1 MTARRAFGTIRKL
14 PSARWQ
20 ASYVGPDGNRHTG
33 WSTYLVKADAEVWL
47 RDEEILIDRA
57 QWTPPDRRKPVEQVD
72 RMTLKE
78 YATANLRRRATR
90 ARRPIRPTTVDLYNK
105 LLDLAIL
112 PTLGGHA
119 LVDITAADVQ
129 RWYDALPPKNAT
141 QNGNA
146 YQLLRS
152 LMSDALEDE
161 MIDKNPVRIKGAGK
175 PKPKSK
181 GQALNIGEL
190 VAYTAAADKH
200 ALPLLLAAW
209 CGLRSGENRG
219 LRRCDVAD
227 DGSAINVAQAVSR
240 IGKGKGRTWYFGE
253 PKTDAGARRI
263 AVPPHLRP
271 MLRTWLDAYTGP
283 ATGLLFPAEDGSS
296 PLDPGV
302 LWRAHK
308 AAAAAIGRPTL
319 KLHDLRRSAATM
331 AGQSGATVK
340 ELMRFLGH
348 TQPGVAMIYQVADDA
363 RDDIRAERMSAML
376 TSANERR
383 TDEAEQDQPHDDHN
397 DEDEELLP
405 TRTA

>member
-1 MTARRAFGTIRKL
+1 MTRRVFGGIRKL
-14 PSARWQ
+14 PSGRYQ
-20 ASYVGPDGNRHTG
+20 ATYHGPDGNRHTG

-57 QWTPPDRRKPVEQVD
+57 QWTPPARRKPVEQVD

-152 LMSDALEDE
+152 LMSDALEEE

-227 DGSAINVAQAVSR
+227 DGSAIKVAQAVSR
-240 IGKGKGRTWYFGE
+240 IGKGKSRTWYFGE
-253 PKTDAGARRI
+253 PKTEAGARRI

-271 MLRTWLDAYTGP
+271 MLRAWLDAYTGTP
-283 ATGLLFPAEDGSS
+283 EGILFPAEDGSS
-296 PLDPGV
+296 PIDSAV
-302 LWRAHK
+302 LWRAHN
-308 AAAAAIGRPTL
+308 AAAVAIDRPSL
-319 KLHDLRRSAATM
+319 KLHDLRKTALTL
-331 AGQSGATVK
+331 AGQSGATLK
-340 ELMRFLGH
+340 ELQNMAGH
-348 TQPGVAMIYQVADDA
+348 TTAAMSMLYQVFDQE
-363 RDDIRAERMSAML
+363 RDDQRAERMSA
-376 TSANERR
+376 
-383 TDEAEQDQPHDDHN
+383 
-397 DEDEELLP
+397 LLP
-405 TRTA
+405 SPAKITAEVTALS